1 MNGISKQALAL
12 WRELRG
18 AAAKLR
24 RAKSLKKTKN
34 KKQKMQVDLS
44 VKLRKNSKLKEE
56 ERKKWS
62 SSREN

>member
-34 KKQKMQVDLS
+34 KKQKMQVS